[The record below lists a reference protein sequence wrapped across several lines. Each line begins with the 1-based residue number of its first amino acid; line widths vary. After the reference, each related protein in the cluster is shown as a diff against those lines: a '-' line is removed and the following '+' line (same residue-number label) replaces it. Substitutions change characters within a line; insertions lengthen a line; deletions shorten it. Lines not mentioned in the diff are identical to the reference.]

1 MPKKN
6 NKKLALNSEIKTYQI
21 LTKDDEVCIP
31 IPSSIYLAVPCTQKS
46 TWPVT
51 AVGVKVLNNSKMGL

>member
-46 TWPVT
+46 T
-51 AVGVKVLNNSKMGL
+51 